1 MKKRKVLFLIES
13 FIVGGAEKVLI
24 DIANNLNQEK
34 YDITICSIFK
44 ESVYPNYKKTFSQ
57 SFTGGN
63 IHYRYLINNKIPGL
77 SLLFNYLVNKIPSLL
92 FHLLVR
98 KKYDKVIAFYEGRP
112 TQWIAQVKL
121 EKEKKLAWLHTSTKL
136 SQQGKS
142 EMLLKREEQY
152 YVNYSAIIAVSEEV
166 KVNFIHV
173 FPTLKEKVRVI
184 YNPIDTVAIR
194 QKSLMKLNMPSVCNR
209 PLFVC
214 VGRITEAKGYKRLFE
229 IIKDL
234 STKHKKFQF
243 WIVGGGNAQ
252 DLLEYIREN
261 NLEQYITLLGHQSN
275 PYPFMRAADCIVIP
289 SYIEGLSTVALETFI
304 LGKPIISTDCGGSK
318 ELLGDSNYGILA
330 ENSKESLQKALEY
343 IIDTPSALEY
353 FSQMSEN
360 RGRNL
365 NLDKSIN
372 LIEQALD
379 T

>member
-1 MKKRKVLFLIES
+1 ME
-13 FIVGGAEKVLI
+13 
-24 DIANNLNQEK
+24 DQ
-34 YDITICSIFK
+34 
-44 ESVYPNYKKTFSQ
+44 
-57 SFTGGN
+57 
-63 IHYRYLINNKIPGL
+63 
-77 SLLFNYLVNKIPSLL
+77 
-92 FHLLVR
+92 
-98 KKYDKVIAFYEGRP
+98 
-112 TQWIAQVKL
+112 
-121 EKEKKLAWLHTSTKL
+121 
-136 SQQGKS
+136 
-142 EMLLKREEQY
+142 
-152 YVNYSAIIAVSEEV
+152 
-166 KVNFIHV
+166 
-173 FPTLKEKVRVI
+173 
-184 YNPIDTVAIR
+184 
-194 QKSLMKLNMPSVCNR
+194 
-209 PLFVC
+209 
-214 VGRITEAKGYKRLFE
+214 TEF
-229 IIKDL
+229 

>member
-34 YDITICSIFK
+34 YDITVCSIFK
-44 ESVYPNYKKTFSQ
+44 ESVYSDYRKKFSQ
-57 SFTGGN
+57 PFAKN
-63 IHYRYLINNKIPGL
+63 VRYRYLINNNIPGL
-77 SLLFNYLVNKIPSLL
+77 SFLFNYLVNRIPSFL

-214 VGRITEAKGYKRLFE
+214 VGRITEAKGYKRLLE

-234 STKHKKFQF
+234 STEHKNFQF

-304 LGKPIISTDCGGSK
+304 LGKPIISTHCGGSK

-379 T
+379 I